1 MFRLI
6 FLLALTIFLV
16 GSFGTSERKSSKNVS
31 RGYFIFENLAGTL
44 VNVAVYSLYRIF
56 CSLELKVV

>member
-31 RGYFIFENLAGTL
+31 LGYFIFENLAGIL
-44 VNVAVYSLYRIF
+44 VAVYSLYRIF